1 MIKHRYGD
9 PSVACVVVPVY
20 TIEFGNNVWLLLSR
34 LFLRGLFLR
43 GLFLRRTTFHLDR
56 ASMTAPSEEDET
68 ALAIS
73 AQLAEVDIDGLG
85 CRPLEL
91 PIERHPIGIVLVVL
105 VVLVVVHDGLLT
117 GVYDKFLPI
126 L

>member
-1 MIKHRYGD
+1 
-9 PSVACVVVPVY
+9 
-20 TIEFGNNVWLLLSR
+20 
-34 LFLRGLFLR
+34 
-43 GLFLRRTTFHLDR
+43 
-56 ASMTAPSEEDET
+56 MTAPSEEDET

>member
-1 MIKHRYGD
+1 
-9 PSVACVVVPVY
+9 
-20 TIEFGNNVWLLLSR
+20 
-34 LFLRGLFLR
+34 
-43 GLFLRRTTFHLDR
+43 
-56 ASMTAPSEEDET
+56 MTAPSEEDET

-91 PIERHPIGIVLVVL
+91 PIEWHPIGIILVV
-105 VVLVVVHDGLLT
+105 VVVVVHDGLLT
-117 GVYDKFLPI
+117 GVYDKSLPI